1 VHSISKIY
9 ELTIAEENLT
19 MDDHRIQQM
28 LQGVDIYKGEE
39 PAKAA
44 SITIHHHLPTTA
56 AAPDNLQ
63 EQEQEES
70 PHKRKGCLSETT
82 EGDDDREV
90 KRRKEEEDG
99 NGDHQRSDH
108 QRAIESEDGSKQTQ
122 EKKTKVSKK
131 QRRMLARGVTTKLS
145 LEIREGRNRVIRRM
159 CAHVRLPLL
168 HLHRVRIGNI
178 DLDDV
183 GLTGRLGTRPFTL
196 HSRQSHSPHTPH
208 THARFTD
215 ASPLGEWRFVNEDRI
230 EELWQMVGGR
240 DEAVTHQQVMALASR
255 LRRAR
260 EDSIAVKQEETT
272 SADGD
277 ADQLQCSDASAGLAR
292 LEAWFARH
300 RLTSFIEP

>member
-1 VHSISKIY
+1 
-9 ELTIAEENLT
+9 LTIAEENLT

-44 SITIHHHLPTTA
+44 RITIHHHSPTTTTDNTTA

-82 EGDDDREV
+82 EGDDDREA
-90 KRRKEEEDG
+90 KRRKEEEGDG

-122 EKKTKVSKK
+122 EKKTKVTKK

-196 HSRQSHSPHTPH
+196 HS
-208 THARFTD
+208 THARTHDRSSLIRRF
-215 ASPLGEWRFVNEDRI
+215 ASLGEWRFVNDDKI

-240 DEAVTHQQVMALASR
+240 DEAVTRQQVMALASR

-260 EDSIAVKQEETT
+260 EDSTT
-272 SADGD
+272 IADGD
-277 ADQLQCSDASAGLAR
+277 ADQLQCSDASSGDASAVLAR

-300 RLTSFIEP
+300 RLTSFIEGTHQP